1 MDNENIQLA
10 ELTLTC
16 FGKDITKP
24 PTAGLSQFL
33 TVGDWSGICM
43 GGGVLEM
50 LCRVPLPAQ
59 GTTAARQQTLSRQAF
74 LWPDHP

>member
-1 MDNENIQLA
+1 MDNENIQLT
-10 ELTLTC
+10 ELILTC

-33 TVGDWSGICM
+33 TAGDWSGICA
-43 GGGVLEM
+43 GGGVLER

-59 GTTAARQQTLSRQAF
+59 EAPAARQTL
-74 LWPDHP
+74 L

>member
-1 MDNENIQLA
+1 MVQNPSGAEIYMDNESIQLT

-33 TVGDWSGICM
+33 TVGGWM
-43 GGGVLEM
+43 GFTREEE
-50 LCRVPLPAQ
+50 
-59 GTTAARQQTLSRQAF
+59 S
-74 LWPDHP
+74 